1 MYLPV
6 YLPVDG
12 RCYEH
17 LKRHVQFDESDA
29 WVVRHNN
36 VRLSGCDGDLLQKG
50 VQLMRRVDSNTLG
63 GWEVLQG
70 SIDGLQDRIEFVIV
84 PPPEHRGRH

>member
-1 MYLPV
+1 M
-6 YLPVDG
+6 DG
-12 RCYEH
+12 RCYAH
-17 LKRHVQFDESDA
+17 LKRHSQFNESDV
-29 WVVRHNN
+29 WLVQHDN

-50 VQLMRRVDSNTLG
+50 VQLMRRVDGNTLG

-84 PPPEHRGRH
+84 RTSSSPEHRGRH